1 MVLRFYK
8 ERASN
13 IGFPVFTQQRRK
25 KAGRGMDPP
34 GFVYRA
40 YFVLMRVRIFP
51 IGRANNSRN
60 TTLDAA

>member
-1 MVLRFYK
+1 MVLRFHK

-13 IGFPVFTQQRRK
+13 IGFPVFYAATPQ